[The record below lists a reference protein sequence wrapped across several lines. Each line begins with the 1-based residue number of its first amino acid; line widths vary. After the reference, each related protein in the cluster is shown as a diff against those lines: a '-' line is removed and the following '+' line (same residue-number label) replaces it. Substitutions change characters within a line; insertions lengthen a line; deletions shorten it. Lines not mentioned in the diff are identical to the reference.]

1 MNEIIINEEMNIANL
16 IYEVRGKQVM
26 LDSDLARLY
35 HCTNGTKDINK
46 AVKRNS
52 ERFPDDFYFELTSE
66 ECENISRFQNGTL
79 KIERGYNLKYLPH
92 CFTEEGIAM
101 LATVIRTDIAAKA
114 SINIMR
120 AFVRMHRYIRND
132 LLEQKYI
139 NDMVITHDS
148 EIKLLQDTL
157 KKLEEKKIVNEIYFN
172 GQIYDAYSKIID
184 ILNEGSREIVI
195 IDGYADKSVL
205 DIIKNIKINII
216 LITKKNG
223 LLKKIDIDKYNKQ
236 YNNLKIVYDN
246 TFHDRYIILDKNKV
260 YHLGASINHAG
271 SKTFSINILDD
282 NFVIDELMK
291 LVTILVK

>member
-1 MNEIIINEEMNIANL
+1 MNEIIVNEEMNIANL

-52 ERFPDDFYFELTSE
+52 ERFPDDFYFELSRE
-66 ECENISRFQNGTL
+66 EYNNILRFQNGTL
-79 KIERGYNLKYLPH
+79 ELEQGKYSKYLPH

-184 ILNEGSREIVI
+184 ILNEGSCEIVI

-205 DIIKNIKINII
+205 DMISKIKIDVT
-216 LITKKNG
+216 LITK
-223 LLKKIDIDKYNKQ
+223 NK
-236 YNNLKIVYDN
+236 NNLTELDIKKYYEQYQNLHIVYDN
-246 TFHDRYIILDKNKV
+246 SFHDRYIL
-260 YHLGASINHAG
+260 
-271 SKTFSINILDD
+271 F
-282 NFVIDELMK
+282 
-291 LVTILVK
+291 